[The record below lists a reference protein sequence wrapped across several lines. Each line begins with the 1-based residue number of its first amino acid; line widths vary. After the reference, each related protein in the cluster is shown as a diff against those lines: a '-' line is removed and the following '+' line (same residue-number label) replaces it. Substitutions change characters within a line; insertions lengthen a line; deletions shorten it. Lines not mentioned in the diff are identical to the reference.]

1 MTARLPAW
9 LAALTLAAG
18 CAPTAPNP
26 PSRSEP
32 PTMSHSE
39 IPEPP
44 PAASSTPEVA
54 DTEDETDDTR
64 FTCGRKHP
72 SMLWIGAVGR
82 PITLVAVTT
91 ISIEPPELAIVR
103 IQVEGE
109 AASEL
114 TLKKVDGAW
123 CVWP

>member
-1 MTARLPAW
+1 MT
-9 LAALTLAAG
+9 
-18 CAPTAPNP
+18 
-26 PSRSEP
+26 
-32 PTMSHSE
+32 HSE

-44 PAASSTPEVA
+44 PSASSTPSTSEVA
-54 DTEDETDDTR
+54 DTEAEIIREILAVSAVVKRYLAAVTAMNETDETR

-72 SMLWIGAVGR
+72 SLLWISAAGR
-82 PITLVAVTT
+82 PITLVAVTS
-91 ISIEPPELAIVR
+91 ISIEPAEAAIMK